1 MAKKISPI
9 YEEKDVIYDNKRW
22 ELLKELREKAMEVMK
37 VLAKNS
43 IESIIHGSIARG
55 DVNEKS
61 DIDIFIPQVIPSYI
75 IENALL
81 ENGFKFYKK
90 EITQATPNHVIKAI
104 IYLDEKTKV
113 TFPLIPLRERE
124 REFYKFGG
132 EIELKE
138 LEKGKRVP
146 GVDKRLMLIIP
157 TNYGHHEISILY
169 NTIEAAK
176 IVGVSLELIMER
188 IRVLTRRDEIGRTGV
203 YFKADVNDNESFEAK
218 FKERLEKDPNLRRL
232 LIKRGIVFV
241 Y

>member
-1 MAKKISPI
+1 MAKKILPI
-9 YEEKDVIYDNKRW
+9 YEEKDVIYDDRRW
-22 ELLKELREKAMEVMK
+22 EILKELREKAIEVMK
-37 VLAKNS
+37 ALAKNS
-43 IESIIHGSIARG
+43 IESIVHGSIARG

-75 IENALL
+75 IENALI
-81 ENGFKFYKK
+81 ENGFRFCKR

-104 IYLDEKTKV
+104 IHLDEKTRV

-132 EIELKE
+132 EIGLKE
-138 LEKGKRVP
+138 LEEGRRVP

-157 TNYGHHEISILY
+157 TNYGHHEVSILY
-169 NTIEAAK
+169 NAVEAAK

-188 IRVLTRRDEIGRTGV
+188 IRVLTRRDEIGRTGM
-203 YFKADVNDNESFEAK
+203 YFKVDISDDESFEAK
-218 FKERLEKDPNLRRL
+218 FKERIEKDPNLRRL
-232 LIKRGIVFV
+232 LIKRGVTFV